1 MKYSISYNILLLL
14 IALPVSLTAQQ
25 TYPLSIDELFS
36 RGTENSLRLQA
47 SRIQETIAADREK
60 TARTARLPGI
70 SAGAT
75 AGYIGQPTIFKRGLS
90 SPTHPDAPDWSHN
103 YNVELTQPIY
113 RGGKIHYSIRKASLE
128 KELAALS
135 TTDDQ
140 AEVKMLRH
148 YMDLFSLYK
157 QKEVLARNADS
168 PLHPVP

>member
-90 SPTHPDAPDWSHN
+90 SPTQPDAPDWSHN

-113 RGGKIHYSIRKASLE
+113 RSGKIHYSIRKASLE